1 MVGGTRRE
9 CFQDAGASGFYLKL
23 PGKQQ
28 ITSHSVMID
37 PTYHSDLPISLT
49 SKYTHTLE
57 EGEAWSHNVF
67 NLLYTAVA
75 ESSLDD

>member
-28 ITSHSVMID
+28 ITSHSVMILHLA
-37 PTYHSDLPISLT
+37 PLHSLT
-49 SKYTHTLE
+49 PQGDHFLPEFQS
-57 EGEAWSHNVF
+57 GP
-67 NLLYTAVA
+67 
-75 ESSLDD
+75 D